1 VVKYPQAAYHEFA
14 TSLQAEWQYM
24 SRAIPGLEAH
34 LQTIEDAIK
43 GDFIPG
49 LLGCTVEEAAKED
62 LSTFKVHF

>member
-1 VVKYPQAAYHEFA
+1 
-14 TSLQAEWQYM
+14 M